1 MKNFMRL
8 LFVAIVLLG
17 FGYLVFTSLPE
28 YDAAEREI
36 ELPDIYLGAEK

>member
-8 LFVAIVLLG
+8 LFVAVVLLG

-28 YDAAEREI
+28 YDEEI
-36 ELPDIYLGAEK
+36 ELPDIHFKE

>member
-28 YDAAEREI
+28 YSEYDKEI
-36 ELPDIYLGAEK
+36 ELPDIHLGVE